1 MFTPNSESSSKHPL
15 DYLFVTRSETIARG
29 MVGGGAGFFVIL
41 VVIGLIYVFITA
53 VFSFLAAIAGVIALA
68 FMTGPLKLEAEDNV
82 GGVFVA
88 LGLGFLAFNVVTLV
102 LDIIFGTWLS
112 VPGMLALL
120 GEPACRA
127 PCMQGFQLD
136 ANGRPLHMLVEDLG
150 DFYTYTI
157 GKEGAGLRRYLLQS
171 IPGTL
176 ALSYVLG
183 YALPAVPRTAGGLL
197 RLFAAGCV
205 AVVAAM
211 VAAFPI
217 MVLLMMWL
225 RSLISGA

>member
-1 MFTPNSESSSKHPL
+1 MFTPDSESSSKHPL
-15 DYLFVTRSETIARG
+15 DYLFVTRSEILVRG
-29 MVGGGAGFFVIL
+29 ALGGGAGIFVIL
-41 VVIGLIYVFITA
+41 VVIGLIYVAITA
-53 VFSFLAAIAGVIALA
+53 VFSFLAAVAGVIALM
-68 FMTGPLKLEAEDNV
+68 FMSERLKLEAEENM

-88 LGLGFLAFNVVTLV
+88 LGLGFLAFNGVSLI
-102 LDIIFGTWLS
+102 LDIMFDTWLS
-112 VPGMLALL
+112 VPGMLGLL

-127 PCMQGFQLD
+127 PCMRGFQLD
-136 ANGRPLHMLVEDLG
+136 VNGRPLHMLVEDLG

-157 GKEGAGLRRYLLQS
+157 GSEGAGLGRYLLQS

-183 YALPAVPRTAGGLL
+183 YSLPAVPRTVGGLL

-211 VAAFPI
+211 VVAFPL
-217 MVLLMMWL
+217 MALLMLWL
-225 RSLISGA
+225 RNLILNA

>member
-1 MFTPNSESSSKHPL
+1 MFTPDSQSSSTHPL
-15 DYLFVTRSETIARG
+15 DYLWVRG
-29 MVGGGAGFFVIL
+29 ALGGGAGFFVIL
-41 VVIGLIYVFITA
+41 VFIGLIYLFITA
-53 VFSFLAAIAGVIALA
+53 VFSFLAAIAGVIALV
-68 FMTGPLKLEAEDNV
+68 FVSGRLKLEAEDNV

-88 LGLGFLAFNVVTLV
+88 LGLGFVAFNGVSLI
-102 LDIIFGTWLS
+102 LDIMFGTWLS
-112 VPGMLALL
+112 VPGMLGLL

-136 ANGRPLHMLVEDLG
+136 VNGRPLRMLVEDLG

-157 GKEGAGLRRYLLQS
+157 GSEGAGLGRYLLQS

-183 YALPAVPRTAGGLL
+183 YSLPAVPRTAGGLL

-205 AVVAAM
+205 AVVGAM
-211 VAAFPI
+211 VVAFPV
-217 MVLLMMWL
+217 MALLMLWL
-225 RSLISGA
+225 RNLVGSLGA

>member
-1 MFTPNSESSSKHPL
+1 MFTPDSQSSSRHPL
-15 DYLFVTRSETIARG
+15 DYLWVTRSEILARG
-29 MVGGGAGFFVIL
+29 AVGGGGAVFVIL
-41 VVIGLIYVFITA
+41 VFIGLIYLFITA

-68 FMTGPLKLEAEDNV
+68 FMTGPLKLEAEENV

-88 LGLGFLAFNVVTLV
+88 LGLGFLAFNGVSLI
-102 LDIIFGTWLS
+102 LDIMFGTWLS
-112 VPGMLALL
+112 VPGMLGLL

-127 PCMQGFQLD
+127 PCMQGFQRD
-136 ANGRPLHMLVEDLG
+136 VNGRPLHMLVEDLG

-157 GKEGAGLRRYLLQS
+157 GSEGAGLGRYLLQS

-183 YALPAVPRTAGGLL
+183 YALPAVPKTAGGLL

-211 VAAFPI
+211 VVAFPL
-217 MVLLMMWL
+217 MALLMMWL
-225 RSLISGA
+225 RNLIAGA